1 MTVGKSTRRKK
12 EIFDRVAWPCSVLA
26 ELTTP
31 ALSDVSFFMEENMV
45 GKLIHILED
54 GKIRYQGE
62 IVSDE
67 GNAYK
72 VMLFSFM
79 TGHPNGTEI
88 FDKSVEHRIYERD
101 QDFHRALFK
110 EMQEDGHLR
119 GTVEENVRWQMKGR
133 ERVYLSGAITNKPD
147 YEADFALAAKRF
159 PNCFNPCTVVA
170 DSYEDYM
177 RRDIA
182 ELLKCDAIYFVNDI
196 TNSRGAQLEKAVA
209 AACGIWEVTA

>member
-1 MTVGKSTRRKK
+1 MKNGR
-12 EIFDRVAWPCSVLA
+12 I
-26 ELTTP
+26 
-31 ALSDVSFFMEENMV
+31 N
-45 GKLIHILED
+45 
-54 GKIRYQGE
+54 YQGE
-62 IVSDE
+62 ILSDN
-67 GNAYK
+67 GDSYT
-72 VMLFSFM
+72 VQMLSFA
-79 TGHPNGTEI
+79 TGLPNGTQV

-110 EMQEDGHLR
+110 EMQEDGQLS
-119 GTVEENVRWQMKGR
+119 GTVDENVRWQMKGR

-147 YEADFALAAKRF
+147 YEADFANASTKF
-159 PNCFNPCTVVA
+159 PNCFNPCTVQA
-170 DSYEDYM
+170 NSYEEYM